1 MRKNRKWM
9 KQAVRSLLVLMLTFV
24 LAVPVMAEAKAVD
37 YCAEDMNTY
46 SVAVASGYLA
56 LRNAQAYN
64 DANEIG
70 KLYSGDT
77 VDVMNASDSTYWYV
91 YSPKLDKSGYVDKNY
106 IKAVES
112 ESTSNDSWTVKV
124 KSGYLALRTEK
135 AFKSSNEIGKLY
147 TGDTV
152 QIADSSDSSYWL
164 VYAPGLGKGGY
175 VNKDYLVDA
184 VSVIRKTVKVTS
196 GYLALR
202 SEMAYDDENEIGR
215 LNTGD
220 IVQIADSSDST
231 YWRVYSERLGK
242 FGYVNKNY
250 LQ

>member
-46 SVAVASGYLA
+46 SVAVA
-56 LRNAQAYN
+56 
-64 DANEIG
+64 
-70 KLYSGDT
+70 
-77 VDVMNASDSTYWYV
+77 
-91 YSPKLDKSGYVDKNY
+91 
-106 IKAVES
+106 
-112 ESTSNDSWTVKV
+112 
-124 KSGYLALRTEK
+124 SGYLALRTEK

>member
-24 LAVPVMAEAKAVD
+24 LAVPVMAKAVD

-91 YSPKLDKSGYVDKNY
+91 
-106 IKAVES
+106 I
-112 ESTSNDSWTVKV
+112 
-124 KSGYLALRTEK
+124 LR
-135 AFKSSNEIGKLY
+135 SLISM
-147 TGDTV
+147 
-152 QIADSSDSSYWL
+152 
-164 VYAPGLGKGGY
+164 
-175 VNKDYLVDA
+175 
-184 VSVIRKTVKVTS
+184 VIRTVIILQILHTNVMSVYRAVIWHFVQKKRSNLLTRS
-196 GYLALR
+196 GSCIPEILYRLRIPVIVPTGWYMHPDLA
-202 SEMAYDDENEIGR
+202 
-215 LNTGD
+215 
-220 IVQIADSSDST
+220 
-231 YWRVYSERLGK
+231 RVDM
-242 FGYVNKNY
+242 
-250 LQ
+250 

>member
-46 SVAVASGYLA
+46 SV
-56 LRNAQAYN
+56 RNAKAYN

-70 KLYSGDT
+70 KMYSGDT

-91 YSPKLDKSGYVDKNY
+91 YSPKLDKYGYTNCNY
-106 IKAVES
+106 LANSAYECNVR
-112 ESTSNDSWTVKV
+112 VQ
-124 KSGYLALRTEK
+124 SGYLALRTEK

-152 QIADSSDSSYWL
+152 QVADSSDRSYWL